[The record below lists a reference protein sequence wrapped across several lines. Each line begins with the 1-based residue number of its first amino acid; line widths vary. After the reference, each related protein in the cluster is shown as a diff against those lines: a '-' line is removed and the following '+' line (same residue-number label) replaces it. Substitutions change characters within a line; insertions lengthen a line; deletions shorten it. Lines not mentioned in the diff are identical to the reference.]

1 MEYIELKNTVIYYEI
16 FGEKNKETIV
26 LVSGLNTQMTR
37 WEL

>member
-16 FGEKNKETIV
+16 LGEKNKETIV
-26 LVSGLNTQMTR
+26 LVSGLNPQMTR

>member
-16 FGEKNKETIV
+16 LGEKNKETIV